1 MEKKLN
7 FTDILTQAFSLGLKN
22 LFPVIGCII
31 LWLLTI
37 WIPYVNVGT
46 TIAIITLPAA
56 ISKGETINPLKIFAK
71 SNYRPMGEFF
81 LASGLRS
88 LIISFAFIFLII
100 PGIVMQI
107 AYTLT
112 ILLVVDKGKGASEA
126 LRLSNRAT
134 FGHKWTILFW
144 LLFYGIVLIAIPIW
158 ILGLIWNPLSV
169 IWIIVIS
176 VVGLG
181 GKAYIYGT
189 LTEDIP
195 EEV

>member
-1 MEKKLN
+1 MEKQLN
-7 FTDILTQAFSLGLKN
+7 FTDILTNAFSLGLKN
-22 LFPVIGCII
+22 LFSVIGCIV

-56 ISKGETINPLKIFAK
+56 ISKGETINPLKIFDKA
-71 SNYRPMGEFF
+71 NYRPMGEFF
-81 LASGLRS
+81 LAAGLRS

-100 PGIVMQI
+100 PGVVMQI

-134 FGHKWTILFW
+134 FGHKWTIFFW
-144 LLFYGIVLIAIPIW
+144 LLFYSIVLIMIPIW
-158 ILGLIWNPLSV
+158 ILSLIWDPLSF
-169 IWIIVIS
+169 IWLIVIS

-181 GKAYIYGT
+181 GKAYIYGK

>member
-1 MEKKLN
+1 MEKELK
-7 FTDILTQAFSLGLKN
+7 FTDILTNAFNLGLKN
-22 LFPVIGCII
+22 LFPVIGCIV

-46 TIAIITLPAA
+46 TIAIVTLPAA
-56 ISKGETINPLKIFAK
+56 ISKGETINPLKIFDKA
-71 SNYRPMGEFF
+71 NYRPMGEFF
-81 LASGLRS
+81 LAGGLRS
-88 LIISFAFIFLII
+88 LIVSFAFIFLII
-100 PGIVMQI
+100 PGLVMQI

-126 LRLSNRAT
+126 LKLSNHAT
-134 FGHKWTILFW
+134 FGHKWTIFFWMLF
-144 LLFYGIVLIAIPIW
+144 FGIVLLAIPYLIFDWIW
-158 ILGLIWNPLSV
+158 TPLAV
-169 IWIIVIS
+169 IWMIVIS

-189 LTEDIP
+189 LTRDIP